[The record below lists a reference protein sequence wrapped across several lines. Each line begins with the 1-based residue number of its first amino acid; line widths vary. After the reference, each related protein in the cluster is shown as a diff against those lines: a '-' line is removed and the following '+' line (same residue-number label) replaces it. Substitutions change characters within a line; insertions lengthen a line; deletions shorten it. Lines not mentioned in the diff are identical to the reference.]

1 MFHSEEI
8 CIHQL
13 LNYQTYTKQVI
24 LDYQRYEDIR
34 EQLMERFHQF
44 QFQTKFPGA
53 NWLIDT
59 CVSTKIKD
67 LEAKI
72 KCLESSTNISKES

>member
-53 NWLIDT
+53 N
-59 CVSTKIKD
+59 
-67 LEAKI
+67 
-72 KCLESSTNISKES
+72 